1 MSTAARTT
9 GPGEAQQLHR
19 AAPTSVAQG
28 GSHPATLG
36 TATLGTATLGT
47 ATLDAARLD
56 EVMSLTLSAAVEA
69 KARVPVWLSICGKW
83 LADGRPL
90 SSPLRV
96 RGSRA
101 GASIVAGLGEKSQ
114 QEKTADEW
122 FALLDGNNDAN
133 VTVEEVRNYL
143 TAATDSAA
151 ILKGMGVANVEEAI
165 AAIFEFNADEDN
177 KMSSEEFRRR
187 FPSTAS
193 AAVKTLF
200 ISNDAFEEVRLAVRM
215 CMPICPYAYACA
227 AVKTLRMP
235 LR

>member
-1 MSTAARTT
+1 MQVRPVLTDRRGITIIHANNGYNSPKVELGDQKKPKSRRPTLRDMSTAARTT

-28 GSHPATLG
+28 GSHP
-36 TATLGTATLGT
+36 ATLGTATLGT

-133 VTVEEVRNYL
+133 VTGPVHDKV
-143 TAATDSAA
+143 
-151 ILKGMGVANVEEAI
+151 
-165 AAIFEFNADEDN
+165 
-177 KMSSEEFRRR
+177 
-187 FPSTAS
+187 
-193 AAVKTLF
+193 
-200 ISNDAFEEVRLAVRM
+200 
-215 CMPICPYAYACA
+215 
-227 AVKTLRMP
+227 P
-235 LR
+235 LYM